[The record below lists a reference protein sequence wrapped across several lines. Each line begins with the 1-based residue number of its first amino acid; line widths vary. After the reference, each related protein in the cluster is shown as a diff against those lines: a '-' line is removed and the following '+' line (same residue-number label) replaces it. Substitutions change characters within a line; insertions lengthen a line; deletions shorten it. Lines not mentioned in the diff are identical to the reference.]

1 MKFVSLW
8 LFCFS
13 KLLDFFV
20 LYYFRNLR
28 IRINMLI
35 NFIMSRQF
43 IILRLKLEVLSCVV
57 VMVSVGAVV
66 T

>member
-35 NFIMSRQF
+35 NFIMLRQF

>member
-35 NFIMSRQF
+35 NFIMLRQF
-43 IILRLKLEVLSCVV
+43 IILRLKLVVLSCVV